1 MKGRVRLQALD
12 DIAES
17 QYELQLQ
24 AYNEGLAN
32 PNPGTPASR
41 LKPDLLEV
49 QRIYQVD
56 WAQRLELPWQP
67 TSMKS
72 RASALTCDEQIEAA
86 YEIVINKE
94 SRRGYLPKTWR
105 RRSDTTPAVKAR
117 RTGYIPSYSTFA
129 FTLQYLHPARRLC
142 VWRATCTTFRGR
154 YDMLSRDGLAKRKQA
169 RKARI
174 AHDFTG
180 CK

>member
-1 MKGRVRLQALD
+1 MMKGRVRLQALD

-32 PNPGTPASR
+32 QNPGTPASR

-67 TSMKS
+67 TSMKF
-72 RASALTCDEQIEAA
+72 RTSALTCDEQIEAA

-94 SRRGYLPKTWR
+94 SRRGYLPKN
-105 RRSDTTPAVKAR
+105 
-117 RTGYIPSYSTFA
+117 
-129 FTLQYLHPARRLC
+129 
-142 VWRATCTTFRGR
+142 
-154 YDMLSRDGLAKRKQA
+154 LAQKE
-169 RKARI
+169 
-174 AHDFTG
+174 
-180 CK
+180 